1 MNAVLLI
8 KDFGSDPLIG
18 LIGLIG
24 GIIVMAV
31 WIAVDSD
38 SASNFM
44 AGDLKHGE
52 KGNHTERNRR
62 RRHKRREREINQ
74 IRQITTPNIDG
85 QYLYI
90 FKWNDLYKIG
100 ISNNPEYRRK
110 QVQKQLSN
118 GGVVILFVG
127 SVRYGRT
134 VDSETLCHRDLSS
147 YNQPVYYNNGT
158 VSPEWFNCTLSDALS
173 VTNQYADMNAY

>member
-1 MNAVLLI
+1 MNTILLLI

-24 GIIVMAV
+24 GIIVMV
-31 WIAVDSD
+31 IWFAVDSD
-38 SASNFM
+38 SAIRNIESAKWESSEYSRN
-44 AGDLKHGE
+44 K
-52 KGNHTERNRR
+52 NRR
-62 RRHKRREREINQ
+62 KRRKRREREINQ
-74 IRQITTPNIDG
+74 IRQVTTPNIDG

-173 VTNQYADMNAY
+173 VTNQYADMYAY